1 MLFTSYGFILFIAV
15 LGVLYYVIPGKAQ
28 WILLLAASY
37 LFYAIAGPAFVPYLL
52 AVTLI
57 VYFAARIIGRK
68 LNEQNAYLKEHKEE
82 LSKEA
87 RKEYK
92 AAEKKKRMTFQIIA
106 VVLCVLILAV
116 VKLSAV
122 LSAVWQAKQLSFLS
136 IAMPLGISFY
146 TLQALS
152 YLLDV
157 SRGTIEAEKNI
168 FKFALFVSFFPQLVQ
183 GPISRYKDISAT
195 LYTPHPFNKQAVA
208 FGLQRILWGF
218 FKKLVIADRILPAV
232 HTIYSDLNSYTG
244 AYAFFG
250 MLFYTIQ
257 LYADFTGGIDITIG
271 IAEMLGIKVQE
282 NFNLPYFST
291 SLKVYWRRWHISMC
305 SWFRDYVFYPLSSS
319 KGMQKFT
326 KFSKNHFGKRFGKR
340 LPVYISSFVVWLLTG
355 LWHGAGA
362 TFVVWG
368 LFNWFVLM
376 ASEELEPLYERFHKR
391 FAFSEKLPY
400 RIFQILRTFGLICA
414 LNLFDVCKSVGET
427 FRAFGSIFTFS
438 NWKQAFSGGLLNLG
452 IGLSDYLV
460 LIAGVVIMF
469 LVSLYKNKKG
479 DPRISLTEKIR
490 PEKYAVWLILFLIIL
505 IFGTYGIGYDSS
517 QFIYN
522 QF

>member
-152 YLLDV
+152 YLFDV

-232 HTIYSDLNSYTG
+232 QTIYSDLNSYTG

-376 ASEELEPLYERFHKR
+376 ASEELEPLYER
-391 FAFSEKLPY
+391 
-400 RIFQILRTFGLICA
+400 
-414 LNLFDVCKSVGET
+414 
-427 FRAFGSIFTFS
+427 
-438 NWKQAFSGGLLNLG
+438 
-452 IGLSDYLV
+452 
-460 LIAGVVIMF
+460 
-469 LVSLYKNKKG
+469 
-479 DPRISLTEKIR
+479 
-490 PEKYAVWLILFLIIL
+490 
-505 IFGTYGIGYDSS
+505 
-517 QFIYN
+517 
-522 QF
+522 